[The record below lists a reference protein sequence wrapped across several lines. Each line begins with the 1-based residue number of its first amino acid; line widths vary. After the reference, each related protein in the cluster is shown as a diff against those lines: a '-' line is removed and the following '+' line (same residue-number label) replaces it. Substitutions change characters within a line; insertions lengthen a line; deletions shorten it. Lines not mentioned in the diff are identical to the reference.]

1 MMGSFIVISIV
12 VICYVI
18 GEIYKSLVKFN
29 ESKYKYIPVIVMV
42 CGGVIGLLCYLVDR
56 DIIFNANNILEAVLI
71 GIASGSVSVSS
82 HQVIKQLI
90 KYKESE

>member
-1 MMGSFIVISIV
+1 MDSFIVIGIV

-18 GEIYKSLVKFN
+18 GEVYKSLVKFN

-42 CGGVIGLLCYLVDR
+42 SGGVIGLICYLIDR
-56 DIIFNANNILEAVLI
+56 NIIFNASNLLEAVVI
-71 GIASGSVSVSS
+71 GIASGSVSVST

-90 KYKESE
+90 IYKESE

>member
-1 MMGSFIVISIV
+1 MDSFIVIGIV

-18 GEIYKSLVKFN
+18 GEVYKSLVKFN

-42 CGGVIGLLCYLVDR
+42 SGGIIGLICYLIDR
-56 DIIFNANNILEAVLI
+56 NIIFNASNVLEAVVI
-71 GIASGSVSVSS
+71 GIASGSVSVST